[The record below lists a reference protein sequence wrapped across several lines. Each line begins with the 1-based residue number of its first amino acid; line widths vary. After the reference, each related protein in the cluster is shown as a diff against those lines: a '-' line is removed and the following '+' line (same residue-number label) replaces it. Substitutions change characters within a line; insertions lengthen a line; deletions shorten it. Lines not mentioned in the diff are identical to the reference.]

1 MKDYILKADE
11 FSSLIDKM
19 NSALKER
26 AEEVCEA
33 LKQTLVSETAKI
45 NSLRKKH
52 FDGMRIEELTDLWE
66 SMRVEDRGGKK
77 GRYLLEELD
86 TLDSELAVKLKFGHL
101 EDDDV
106 PGRTITAPGPAT
118 AH

>member
-52 FDGMRIEELTDLWE
+52 FDGMRIEELTDQWE

-77 GRYLLEELD
+77 GRYLLRCNFWPKVIYVLS
-86 TLDSELAVKLKFGHL
+86 LWGQYIHY
-101 EDDDV
+101 
-106 PGRTITAPGPAT
+106 G
-118 AH
+118 

>member
-1 MKDYILKADE
+1 M
-11 FSSLIDKM
+11 
-19 NSALKER
+19 
-26 AEEVCEA
+26 
-33 LKQTLVSETAKI
+33 
-45 NSLRKKH
+45 
-52 FDGMRIEELTDLWE
+52 
-66 SMRVEDRGGKK
+66 EDRGGKK